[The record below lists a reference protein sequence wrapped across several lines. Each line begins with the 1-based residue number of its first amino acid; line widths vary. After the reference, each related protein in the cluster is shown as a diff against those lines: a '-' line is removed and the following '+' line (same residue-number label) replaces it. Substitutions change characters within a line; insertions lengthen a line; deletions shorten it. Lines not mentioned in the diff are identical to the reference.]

1 MNGPTLLLVAVAPT
15 LAGLAVGGD
24 DVPHDRALSGGDTTI
39 VIPRQQMLD
48 RGAFSFPAQNLS
60 LTRRGNHFAGN
71 SFFQNPWVAAPAS
84 TSARDGLGPVF
95 NTMSCQSC
103 HIKDGRGKP
112 PAAGESMRSML
123 VRLSVPLDTDEARA
137 LAAHGGVAPDPVYG
151 DQLQTAGVPGVA
163 PEGTARIRWEVIEG
177 TYDDGTRYEL
187 RRPSFEITDL
197 AYGPASER
205 LLTSGRVAPAVI
217 GVGLLD
223 AIDDAVLDRLADPLD
238 SDGDGISGRINRVR
252 DVATG
257 ELAHGRFGW
266 KCEQPNVRQQVAAA
280 FRGDIGITSSLF
292 PEDMLTS
299 AQRSVVD
306 APDGGAPEVSDEI
319 LDLVTFYTKTLAV
332 PARRSVDE
340 PMVLAGE
347 RHFERLGCARCH
359 VPTLR
364 TGVDAGF
371 PELSEQTIHP
381 FTDLLLHD
389 MGEGLADGRPVFDAS
404 GSEWR
409 TPPLW
414 GIGLVFT
421 VNRHTDLL
429 HDGRARSF
437 EEAILWHGGEAQASA
452 DGFRALDAEGRRALV
467 VFLKSL

>member
-1 MNGPTLLLVAVAPT
+1 MSRFALALLAASPALGGFA
-15 LAGLAVGGD
+15 LGGD
-24 DVPHDRALSGGDTTI
+24 DVPHDRSRSGGDTTI

-60 LTRRGNHFAGN
+60 LTRRGSHFAGN

-84 TSARDGLGPVF
+84 TTARDGLGPVF

-112 PAAGESMRSML
+112 PAEGEPMRSML
-123 VRLSVPLDTDEARA
+123 VRLSVPAVTDGQRAHAARA
-137 LAAHGGVAPDPVYG
+137 GVVPDPVYG
-151 DQLQTAGVPGVA
+151 DQLQVASVPGVSA
-163 PEGTARIRWEVIEG
+163 EGTARLRWETIEG
-177 TYDDGTRYEL
+177 RYDDGTAYEL
-187 RRPSFEITDL
+187 RRPVFELSDL
-197 AYGPASER
+197 AYGPAAED
-205 LLTSGRVAPAVI
+205 LLISGRVAPAVI

-223 AIDDAVLDRLADPLD
+223 ALDDATLERLSDPD
-238 SDGDGISGRINRVR
+238 DADGDGISGRINRVL

-257 ELAHGRFGW
+257 EFDHGRFGW

-292 PEDMLTS
+292 PEDMLTP
-299 AQRSVVD
+299 AQREVVD

-332 PARRSVDE
+332 PARRNVDD
-340 PMVLAGE
+340 PTVLAGE

-359 VPTLR
+359 VPTLV
-364 TGVDAGF
+364 TGEDPQF
-371 PELSEQTIHP
+371 PELSGQTIHP

-389 MGEGLADGRPVFDAS
+389 MGEGLSDGRPVHAAS

-437 EEAILWHGGEAQASA
+437 EEAILWHGGEARAAA
-452 DGFRALDAEGRRALV
+452 DGFRALDAAQRRELV